1 MINRILIL
9 LMALMA
15 ADLTIAAP
23 RSVDAEKL
31 DVAGVKLGMTPE
43 EAASALVKT
52 LGVSRKRIQFEKA
65 IQANPVTKKKE
76 IDILVLDADKA
87 SLKVYFEP
95 NVPFNARRKLSAN
108 LIIYEQEWTP
118 DNVESMKQAAL
129 KKYGE
134 PSNGTVSFVWEWCAE
149 PSENMG
155 LGCSGFHGAVLK
167 FGQTDLRLEDPKYK
181 EAVNKFRNKMNS
193 SKPIF

>member
-1 MINRILIL
+1 MKRFLVFLSALIVFDF
-9 LMALMA
+9 A
-15 ADLTIAAP
+15 IAAP
-23 RSVDAEKL
+23 RSVDAEKF

-52 LGVSRKRIQFEKA
+52 LGVSRKRIEFKKA
-65 IQANPVTKKKE
+65 LQANPITKRKE
-76 IDILVLDADKA
+76 IGILILDADKA

-129 KKYGE
+129 QKYGE
-134 PSNGTVSFVWEWCAE
+134 PSNGTVPVVWEWCTE
-149 PSENMG
+149 PSENVG

-167 FGQTDLRLEDPKYK
+167 FSQTDLRLEDPKYR
-181 EAVNKFRNKMNS
+181 EAVNNFRNKMNS

>member
-52 LGVSRKRIQFEKA
+52 LGVSRKRIQFKKA
-65 IQANPVTKKKE
+65 LQANPVTKRKE
-76 IDILVLDADKA
+76 IDILIMDADKA

-108 LIIYEQEWTP
+108 LIIYEQE
-118 DNVESMKQAAL
+118 
-129 KKYGE
+129 
-134 PSNGTVSFVWEWCAE
+134 
-149 PSENMG
+149 
-155 LGCSGFHGAVLK
+155 
-167 FGQTDLRLEDPKYK
+167 
-181 EAVNKFRNKMNS
+181 
-193 SKPIF
+193 

>member
-1 MINRILIL
+1 MKRFLVFLSALIVFDF
-9 LMALMA
+9 A
-15 ADLTIAAP
+15 IAAP
-23 RSVDAEKL
+23 RSVDAEKF

-52 LGVSRKRIQFEKA
+52 LGVSRKRIEFKNE

-76 IDILVLDADKA
+76 IEILILDADKA

-95 NVPFNARRKLSAN
+95 NVPFNARRKLSAS
-108 LIIYEQEWTP
+108 LIIYEQEWTR

-129 KKYGE
+129 QKYGE
-134 PSNGTVSFVWEWCAE
+134 PSNGTIPVVWEWCAE
-149 PSENMG
+149 PSDNLG
-155 LGCSGFHGAVLK
+155 LGCSGFRGAVME
-167 FGQTDLRLEDPKYK
+167 FNRTRLRLEDPKYK
-181 EAVNKFRNKMNS
+181 EAVNKFRDKMNS